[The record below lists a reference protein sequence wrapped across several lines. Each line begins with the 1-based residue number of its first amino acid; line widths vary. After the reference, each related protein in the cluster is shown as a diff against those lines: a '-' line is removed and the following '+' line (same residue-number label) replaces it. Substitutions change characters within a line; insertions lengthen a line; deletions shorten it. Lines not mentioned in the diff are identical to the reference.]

1 MSLDSNL
8 QSAFTAVGT
17 AIKGKISSS
26 EKGVANGVATLD
38 GTGKIPTSQIPGS
51 IEEVVEYANF
61 AALPATGVASRVY
74 VTIDNN
80 KTWRWSGSTYIEI
93 SPSDVSSVNGMTG
106 AVTIGVGN
114 ISGLQGQLDGKAA
127 TVHTHAIAD
136 VSGLQTALDGKASAS
151 TLNTLVTGVGAT
163 DTNYVTV
170 FNAALV

>member
-74 VTIDNN
+74 VTMDNN

-114 ISGLQGQLDGKAA
+114 ISGLQGQIDGKAA
-127 TVHTHAIAD
+127 TGHTHTIAD

-151 TLNTLVTGVGAT
+151 TLSTLVTGVGAT